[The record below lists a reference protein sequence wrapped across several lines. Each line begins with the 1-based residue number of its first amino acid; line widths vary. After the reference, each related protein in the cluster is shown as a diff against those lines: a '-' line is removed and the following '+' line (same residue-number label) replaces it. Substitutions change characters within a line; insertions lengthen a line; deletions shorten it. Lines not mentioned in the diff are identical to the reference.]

1 MPHCQHCTAN
11 VEIPNRV
18 CGHCRE
24 ELSARAPA
32 WPHRCDDCGRPVST
46 KSTIRC
52 HPCNGFRHAKAA
64 VTCPSCGGPK
74 DRQSRRCMTCKRGS
88 VLVEGIE
95 KAENADERKGLKRR
109 RENREAMKAVD
120 LDDMR
125 RDLIVADRPAMLVDL
140 AELASRSRSSFVLR
154 AWP

>member
-1 MPHCQHCTAN
+1 M
-11 VEIPNRV
+11 
-18 CGHCRE
+18 
-24 ELSARAPA
+24 
-32 WPHRCDDCGRPVST
+32 
-46 KSTIRC
+46 
-52 HPCNGFRHAKAA
+52 
-64 VTCPSCGGPK
+64 
-74 DRQSRRCMTCKRGS
+74 
-88 VLVEGIE
+88 EGIE